1 MKNSLATFCFV
12 SPAVLLMLLFLILP
26 IIWVIILSFSDYQL
40 GNGDFHFVGLINYK
54 ALLKDPVFF
63 HFSKKYFNL
72 RPYCSTFKR
81 FGRFGFSLAYRI

>member
-1 MKNSLATFCFV
+1 VCF
-12 SPAVLLMLLFLILP
+12 SCCFINAFIFDFTYYMGNY
-26 IIWVIILSFSDYQL
+26 LSFSDYQL

-54 ALLKDPVFF
+54 ALLKDPVF